1 MKVIQNAVLNPS
13 FIILFEKKT
22 VRASKNLRW
31 LFLLKYLN
39 LIDELHSPSLFFFSS
54 KSLFIAD
61 VVNIKFFA
69 KLKLVINHLFLF
81 LRWISERF
89 GATTLRKD
97 NNRFHQLPIG
107 KDTQKFKETSKQDIP
122 DLMPLGFYQLL
133 LWTVN

>member
-31 LFLLKYLN
+31 PVFIKVSEF
-39 LIDELHSPSLFFFSS
+39 DWRTSQSLFIFFSS